1 MQQAHAAQLRRD
13 PARMA
18 QIEARNKENEAL
30 FGEDK
35 GAEEKPK

>member
-1 MQQAHAAQLRRD
+1 MQQAHAAQAQRD

-18 QIEARNKENEAL
+18 QIEARDKANREL
-30 FGEDK
+30 FAEDQ